1 MQRELALRG
10 SICYLP
16 HFVLVPRAETYA
28 RGAAGPYSM
37 TEHEAYIALNMIPG
51 VGPVRIR
58 RWAEHVGSVEGI
70 LDAPETELLKVGGAG
85 PEAVRKLVEGRRKV
99 DPDAELQRAER
110 LGVTVLTPAL
120 PEYPAPLRRI
130 YDPPPV
136 LYVRGELAAL
146 KRDAVAIVGT
156 RRPSLYGQ
164 ETARRFAFDLAHMG
178 LTVVSGLALGVDA
191 EAHRGALQA
200 NGMTVAVIGAALDK
214 LAPVENRGLARSI
227 VEGGGAVI
235 SEFPLGRGADRTTF
249 PMRNRV
255 VSGLSRGVLVIEAGP
270 RSGTLITADQALEQG
285 RSVMAVPGRIDSV
298 ASRGCHR
305 LLKAGAALVE
315 SLDDVLE
322 EISQLTGLKKVAS
335 ADSGSETVA
344 RAVLTDDEQ
353 RILDAVGGGEV
364 AIDALIRQTGI
375 AAGSVGALLVG
386 LELKRCIRMLP
397 GRVVKAL

>member
-1 MQRELALRG
+1 
-10 SICYLP
+10 
-16 HFVLVPRAETYA
+16 
-28 RGAAGPYSM
+28 
-37 TEHEAYIALNMIPG
+37 
-51 VGPVRIR
+51 
-58 RWAEHVGSVEGI
+58 
-70 LDAPETELLKVGGAG
+70 
-85 PEAVRKLVEGRRKV
+85 
-99 DPDAELQRAER
+99 
-110 LGVTVLTPAL
+110 
-120 PEYPAPLRRI
+120 
-130 YDPPPV
+130 
-136 LYVRGELAAL
+136 
-146 KRDAVAIVGT
+146 
-156 RRPSLYGQ
+156 
-164 ETARRFAFDLAHMG
+164 
-178 LTVVSGLALGVDA
+178 
-191 EAHRGALQA
+191 
-200 NGMTVAVIGAALDK
+200 MTVAVIGAALDK

>member
-1 MQRELALRG
+1 MLLTALRFG
-10 SICYLP
+10 S
-16 HFVLVPRAETYA
+16 AGETYA

-335 ADSGSETVA
+335 ADSGSEAVA

-375 AAGSVGALLVG
+375 AAGAVGALLVG